1 MKTKSPL
8 FPSLPPKS
16 RPCQAQQW
24 PNQERRCWEGWGG
37 SAFLCLSP
45 GSPCPCAWHSDCLR
59 IRRDRALSGWHGL
72 RQLLE
77 DLLPR
82 TPFNS
87 LENSEPEL
95 ASSRERRGSSL
106 RHVNLWFTS
115 ALITPLPSRAAQ
127 ESFPSSH
134 PSKSA
139 LLTPGSPWPA
149 RFLVVLYDAQPI
161 PDDLEMPLRRGTL
174 GS

>member
-1 MKTKSPL
+1 MGEHAIPAAPPHCHPHWMVFCRVSSQNGKCPKEHCRLVGRNQDTENPDDL
-8 FPSLPPKS
+8 PEVTEETCHIRPGLSL
-16 RPCQAQQW
+16 
-24 PNQERRCWEGWGG
+24 GWGQDTG
-37 SAFLCLSP
+37 AVLPAKL
-45 GSPCPCAWHSDCLR
+45 LK
-59 IRRDRALSGWHGL
+59 GL
-72 RQLLE
+72 
-77 DLLPR
+77 P
-82 TPFNS
+82 
-87 LENSEPEL
+87 EPEV
-95 ASSRERRGSSL
+95 SSI
-106 RHVNLWFTS
+106 
-115 ALITPLPSRAAQ
+115 APLPSRAAQ